1 MKNSRPVTLS
11 ALKYLFNNR
20 IYFTIHLI
28 VFGDQL
34 NMGMNKYCN
43 KINLPF
49 EPLIPEYNIFSQS
62 EPLVSIDLKYL
73 NPELKNLLNELNVT
87 VTFIECFYRKPYGA
101 SGIHVDS
108 FEGDFVKINW
118 VYNGEGSYT
127 EWFEPLPN
135 TSSIPMLTNAN
146 TPFTLYKPEDVLLV
160 EKQNMQGTYLIQV
173 GIPHRVKNLLE
184 HRYCLSLVL
193 SDANNRRLSM
203 SSAQLLLK
211 YYLE

>member
-1 MKNSRPVTLS
+1 MKNSWAVNLS
-11 ALKYLFNNR
+11 AQSQLFNNR

-28 VFGDQL
+28 ASDNQL
-34 NMGMNKYCN
+34 NIGMNKYCN

-49 EPLIPEYNIFSQS
+49 EPLTADYDIFSQR
-62 EPLVSIDLKYL
+62 EPLISVDLKYL
-73 NPELKNLLNELNVT
+73 NPELKNFLNELNVK
-87 VTFIECFYRKPYGA
+87 VTFMECFYRKPHGS
-101 SGIHVDS
+101 SGIHVDD

-118 VYNGEGSYT
+118 VYNGEESYI

-135 TSSIPMLTNAN
+135 SSPIPMLTSAN

-184 HRYCLSLVL
+184 SRYCLSLVL
-193 SDANNRRLSM
+193 SDLDNRRLSM
-203 SSAQLLLK
+203 SNAQLLLK
-211 YYLE
+211 SYLA